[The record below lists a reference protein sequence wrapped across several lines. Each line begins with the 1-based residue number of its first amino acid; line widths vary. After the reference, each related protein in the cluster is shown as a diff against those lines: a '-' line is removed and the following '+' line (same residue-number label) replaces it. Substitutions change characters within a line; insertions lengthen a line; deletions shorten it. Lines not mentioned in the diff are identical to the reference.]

1 MDKSVCEIVR
11 DAEEYYVDGSV
22 KLGKYVERQMYEVVS
37 TIDAYLASVHISGRY
52 DSQNREKPFFNI
64 VTAACNI
71 WYRATDLDRKNI
83 RFMPSGVGSVGLAY
97 LADIHLQRW
106 MDKNNFGKFLNDW
119 GRALAKYGS
128 IIVKFVE
135 QDGDLKPSVIPWSR
149 FIPDPIDFDAIP
161 KIEKFYLNPAQL
173 RKMKDYDQEAV
184 ESLISAV
191 TTRKD
196 LSGQSKSNSDNF
208 IEIYEVHGEFSLAT
222 YKKAKGLEVS
232 DGDEENY
239 KQQMHVISFVE
250 GEKGSGDYEDYTLF
264 CGYEKEDP
272 YMLTHLIEEDG
283 QTLSIGAVESLFDAQ
298 WMQNHT
304 IYQWKNQLD
313 LASKIIFQTS
323 DTNYLG
329 RNVLSAIEN
338 GDIMIHAANQ
348 PLTQINNS
356 SHDASSLQAFGNVWK
371 ILTQEITSTPDAMR
385 GNSQPSGTAYRS
397 VAIQQQ
403 EANSLFEVM
412 TENKGLALEA
422 MLRRFVIPHLKKQ
435 LDTDEEIMAALD
447 DAKLSEIDA
456 MYIPNTAIQAYNE
469 QVKKDVL
476 NGLPQGIPSPYSAM
490 QPMMEENIRQTFKP
504 LGNKRSFKPTVLK
517 DGKEVDVTWKE
528 VFSDFEWNNIKV
540 EITNENKDK
549 AAVMATLTSLY
560 QSLAQTDPVKANMVL
575 GKIMIETGTMSPLEF
590 KTSVSSPVVGQGGV
604 VGAPSPEALAVT
616 K

>member
-1 MDKSVCEIVR
+1 MEKSVCEIVR
-11 DAEEYYVDGSV
+11 DAESYYVDGDV
-22 KLGKYVERQMYEVVS
+22 KLGKYVNRQMYEVVS
-37 TIDAYLASVHISGRY
+37 TIDAYLASTHISGKY

-97 LADIHLQRW
+97 LADIQLQRW
-106 MDKNNFGKFLNDW
+106 MDRNDFGKFLNDW
-119 GRALAKYGS
+119 GRVLAKYGS
-128 IIVKFVE
+128 AIVKFIE
-135 QDGDLKPSVIPWSR
+135 QDGDLKHSVISWSR
-149 FIPDPIDFDAIP
+149 FIPDPIDFEAIP
-161 KIEKFYLNPAQL
+161 KIEKFYKTPAQL
-173 RKMKDYDQEAV
+173 RKMKEYDQKMV

-196 LSGQSKSNSDNF
+196 LGGQSKDNSDNF
-208 IEIYEVHGEFSLAT
+208 IEIYEVHGELSVAT
-222 YKKAKGLEVS
+222 YKRAKGLEVS
-232 DGDEENY
+232 EGEEENY

-250 GEKGSGDYEDYTLF
+250 GEKESGDYEDFTLF

-338 GDIMIHAANQ
+338 GDIMIHALNQ

-385 GNSQPSGTAYRS
+385 GNTQPSGTAYRS

-412 TENKGLALEA
+412 TENKGLALEK

-456 MYIPNTAIQAYNE
+456 MYIPNKAIKEFNKSVKE
-469 QVKKDVL
+469 QIL
-476 NGLPQGIPSPYSAM
+476 NNLPDGLPSPYPVM
-490 QPMMEENIRQTFKP
+490 QPMMEENIRQSLKS
-504 LGNKRSFKPTVLK
+504 LGNKRGFKPTVMK
-517 DGKEVDVTWKE
+517 DGKEVNVTWKE
-528 VFSDFEWNNIKV
+528 VFSDFEWDNIKV

-549 AAVMATLTSLY
+549 QAVMATLTSLF

-575 GKIMIETGTMSPLEF
+575 GKIMSETGVMSPMEF
-590 KTSVSSPVVGQGGV
+590 RTATPTVNNIQTTEPNLPINK
-604 VGAPSPEALAVT
+604 
-616 K
+616 